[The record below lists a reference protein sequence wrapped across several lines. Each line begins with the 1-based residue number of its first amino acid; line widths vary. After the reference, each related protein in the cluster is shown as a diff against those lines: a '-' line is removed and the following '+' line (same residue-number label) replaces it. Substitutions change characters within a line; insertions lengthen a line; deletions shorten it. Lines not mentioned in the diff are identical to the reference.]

1 MRRSLLLLPF
11 ENFEILSTKEPSEKH
26 KQRMQTM
33 RLLLLL
39 SPIAL
44 GLAVGWLCVA
54 IVRNYK
60 TQQLPQAA
68 PNPAAVRLYKEYLQ
82 QVSSH
87 VDWQQLRG
95 EYMLV
100 SIESRRLN
108 KRILHRQ
115 RKPRGYSLK
124 DVTKN
129 AVDAA
134 EDAMSV
140 MAANPSQRDSSN
152 KNKPLESESV
162 DTFLDQTIDGIYHIK
177 TQAEA
182 AQRVKNEK
190 QLTDDD
196 ILGVDDDIFVDDDV
210 VVTSDEP
217 SAVPTEPGKTS
228 EPTALPTELDETS
241 EPTDS
246 PTELDETSEPS
257 ASPMEPNDTSE
268 PTASSTEPDETS
280 EPTNSP
286 TELDETSEPSA
297 SPMEPNDT
305 SEPTAS
311 STEPDETSE
320 PTVSPTEESMDP
332 LPPPTEPPSRKQPD
346 DDSVM
351 GPDDDEFI
359 GKPIPVYR
367 YAAGTNCRD
376 TTGVPCAPD
385 NLRELCD
392 KQDGSFSECF
402 EACIPSFC
410 CIHDAPRD
418 TNTEAP
424 NCNTDPRCAEY
435 AYCYIVWWKLHD
447 TIGPATKLRIKQ
459 EDDFFDADDAFVTN
473 DNVDFSQEVAFHH
486 FEDSEEIVN
495 AAGGTDLNLI
505 FEDPAYWDAESVMP

>member
-1 MRRSLLLLPF
+1 MLLPF

-228 EPTALPTELDETS
+228 EPTALPTDLDETS
-241 EPTDS
+241 EPT
-246 PTELDETSEPS
+246 
-257 ASPMEPNDTSE
+257 A
-268 PTASSTEPDETS
+268 
-280 EPTNSP
+280 SP